1 MQFVTLKIKVGVLR
15 NQVLEHISG
24 VYYGVHSVPA
34 RGVAFGSC
42 QHLETLKG
50 MPVTSIVTLTVA
62 FIRSE
67 ENIVR

>member
-1 MQFVTLKIKVGVLR
+1 MQFVTLKTKVGALR
-15 NQVLEHISG
+15 KQVLEHISG

-34 RGVAFGSC
+34 RAAAFESC
-42 QHLETLKG
+42 QRLEALKG

>member
-1 MQFVTLKIKVGVLR
+1 MQFATLKTKVGVLR

-34 RGVAFGSC
+34 RAAVFESC
-42 QHLETLKG
+42 QRLVILKG
-50 MPVTSIVTLTVA
+50 MPVTFIVTLTVA
-62 FIRSE
+62 FIRSK